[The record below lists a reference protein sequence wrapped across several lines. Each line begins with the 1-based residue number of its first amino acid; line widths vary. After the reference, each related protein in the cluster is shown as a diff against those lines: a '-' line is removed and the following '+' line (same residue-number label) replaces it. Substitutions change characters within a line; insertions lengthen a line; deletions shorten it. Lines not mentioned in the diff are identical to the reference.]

1 MINLILIRHGQS
13 QWNLENRF
21 TGWYDAELT
30 EKGIEEAKK
39 AGLLI
44 KELGLSFNFGF
55 SSFQQRAIKTLE
67 NIVLTSELKIP
78 NIIKAWQL
86 NERHYGAL
94 QGLNKSE
101 TAKKHGDK
109 QVMIWRRSYD
119 TPPPPQNKNDPNHPL
134 NLDIYKNIDS
144 KLIPD
149 SESLKDTYNRT
160 IPYYL
165 DNIEP
170 LLKKSENIIIS
181 AHGNSLRALCKKIFE
196 ISDAMIVKLEI
207 PTGNPIHVVFDNKL
221 NILDYKYL
229 DSTRAKN
236 FIIKK

>member
-78 NIIKAWQL
+78 SIIKAWQL

-119 TPPPPQNKNDPNHPL
+119 TPPPPQDKNDPNHPL

-196 ISDAMIVKLEI
+196 ISDAMIVELEI

-229 DSTRAKN
+229 DNTRAKN